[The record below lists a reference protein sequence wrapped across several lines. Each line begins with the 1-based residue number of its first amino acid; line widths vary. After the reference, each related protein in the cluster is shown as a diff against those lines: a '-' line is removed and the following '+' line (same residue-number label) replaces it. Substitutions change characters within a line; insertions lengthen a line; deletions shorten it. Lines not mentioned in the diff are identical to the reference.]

1 MVDGHAWESKSEE
14 TRKASFSEQI
24 WQRDTGWEVLCSA
37 TKSTYNFSGSDF
49 FKKDNFASNEY
60 ETNYGNKLDPLTHIF
75 RHSNFLLLCRTTWLS
90 KKKVCSITLHGR
102 SRLKQR
108 HHPKSWCHIKKGV
121 VVSRGGGQEENH
133 RLCTMA
139 VQNGCQWE
147 LTPRNPG
154 VLMHRSSTFYC

>member
-1 MVDGHAWESKSEE
+1 M
-14 TRKASFSEQI
+14 
-24 WQRDTGWEVLCSA
+24 LCSA

-60 ETNYGNKLDPLTHIF
+60 ETNYGNKLDPLTLIF
-75 RHSNFLLLCRTTWLS
+75 LGIPTFSFYVQHDFL
-90 KKKVCSITLHGR
+90 KKKVCSTTLHGR

-108 HHPKSWCHIKKGV
+108 HHPKSWHHIKKGV
-121 VVSRGGGQEENH
+121 VISRGGGQKENH

-139 VQNGCQWE
+139 VHNGCQWE
-147 LTPRNPG
+147 LPPRNPG